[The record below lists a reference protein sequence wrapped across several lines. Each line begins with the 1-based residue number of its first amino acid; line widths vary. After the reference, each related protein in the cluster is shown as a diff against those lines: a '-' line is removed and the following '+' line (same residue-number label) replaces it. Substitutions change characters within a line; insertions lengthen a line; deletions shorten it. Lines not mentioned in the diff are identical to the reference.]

1 MVCCKKTQLR
11 SERGQEKKDHWPSSN
26 SGPTLLR
33 TCTAV
38 QFTLRYCTFNTL
50 EWAWEEWHLRLPCKM
65 RTCLL
70 CAGIVHKFSN
80 TWLADLLHKALFVYR
95 RTILH
100 VQGYAKTCGQGHVLT
115 AGQLHMWWVILVTTP
130 ARNGWIRTFRTA
142 SSLQQGKHV
151 NGLYTNGSRPSPLI
165 IVFIVWGSDIPI
177 GRGVISSGPL
187 VTYREGGSS
196 LLNYATSCTI
206 GHHQF
211 IQFPA
216 VV

>member
-100 VQGYAKTCGQGHVLT
+100 VQGYAKTCGHGHVLT

-130 ARNGWIRTFRTA
+130 ARNGWIRTFQPNPGLTPVKEWTTLRSRVALYLHNGEKKRISLWWEKIMVKTA
-142 SSLQQGKHV
+142 E
-151 NGLYTNGSRPSPLI
+151 RC
-165 IVFIVWGSDIPI
+165 
-177 GRGVISSGPL
+177 GV
-187 VTYREGGSS
+187 RW
-196 LLNYATSCTI
+196 
-206 GHHQF
+206 
-211 IQFPA
+211 
-216 VV
+216 